1 MIKNEIVKQK
11 RIKKHVVKII
21 TNTTIEI
28 TDLMNKIADCFETKQ
43 YHLILLHLNEM
54 EKIITEHK
62 VKIDLLCIHWGKWL
76 DEETI
81 KDYQT
86 GNRSLSEKFTDVHQ
100 NVMKDV
106 ISCYN
111 LDGNEFH

>member
-1 MIKNEIVKQK
+1 
-11 RIKKHVVKII
+11 
-21 TNTTIEI
+21 
-28 TDLMNKIADCFETKQ
+28 
-43 YHLILLHLNEM
+43 M